1 MSTWHAVWF
10 GLSLVAACE
19 VAIGQDSPMFRGD
32 LAHSGIMRRRAF
44 RSLCG
49 ELAG

>member
-32 LAHSGIMRRRAF
+32 LAHSGIYAAAGVPIFMR
-44 RSLCG
+44 
-49 ELAG
+49 